1 MIVKGIDLDAH
12 TRCRHYD
19 TERDIIAIKFK
30 CCDTFY
36 ACFECHE
43 ELANHPS
50 LVWDKEER
58 SNTAVLCGSCSHQLT
73 IQEYMD
79 SKNTCPKCHAA
90 FNPGCQNHY
99 LLYFGS

>member
-1 MIVKGIDLDAH
+1 VIVKGIDLDAH
-12 TRCRHYD
+12 TRYRHYA

-30 CCDTFY
+30 CCDTYY

-43 ELANHPS
+43 ELANHPA
-50 LVWDKEER
+50 LVWDKDER
-58 SNTAVLCGSCSHQLT
+58 SSTAVLCGSCSHQLT

-99 LLYFGS
+99 HLYFGS